1 MLVENRKYLR
11 WVVFPSPEQIRP
23 SWRTVYLQCN
33 VKRWLPTHVRRPFRS
48 YVIDLTQDSEA
59 LLEQY
64 ASKTRQK
71 IRKAQRLGIRVERD
85 EDPTE
90 VIRLFRPIVRE
101 KGLNPIDRGIFRTK
115 PNLLVSRA
123 VSPDYGVL
131 AAHAYSLDPAAGKV
145 RGLYNAS
152 AFRAFAQ
159 DPKGRRQAGV
169 ANVLLYHEDF
179 LHFHRMGLQIYDFGG
194 YGTPESGATFKGQF
208 RGELVMQYNYYP
220 LWYYGVRQT
229 RKIVRQWFR

>member
-1 MLVENRKYLR
+1 MLVENRQYLR

-23 SWRTVYLQCN
+23 SWRTVYLQCGT
-33 VKRWLPTHVRRPFRS
+33 VRWLPTHVRRSFQT
-48 YVIDLTQDSEA
+48 YQVDLTPAPEA

-64 ASKTRQK
+64 AAKTRQK
-71 IRKAQRLGIRVERD
+71 IRKARRLGMWVERD

-101 KGLNPIDRGIFRTK
+101 KGLNPIDWETFRTK
-115 PNLLVSRA
+115 PNLLVSRV

-131 AAHAYSLDPAAGKV
+131 AAHAYSLDPAAGIV

-159 DPKGRRQAGV
+159 DNRGRRQAGV
-169 ANVLLYHEDF
+169 ANVFLYHADF
-179 LHFHRMGLQIYDFGG
+179 LHFRQMGFHTYDFGG
-194 YGTPESGATFKGQF
+194 YGTPESGSTFKDQF
-208 RGELVMQYNYYP
+208 RGRLVEQYNYYP
-220 LWYYGVRQT
+220 VAYYLLRRI
-229 RKIVRQWFR
+229 RKVMRRWSR